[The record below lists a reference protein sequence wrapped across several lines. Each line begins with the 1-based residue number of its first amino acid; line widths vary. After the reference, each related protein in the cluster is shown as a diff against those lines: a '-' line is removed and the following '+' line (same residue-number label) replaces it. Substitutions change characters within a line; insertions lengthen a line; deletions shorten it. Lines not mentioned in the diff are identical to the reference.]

1 MSFDVVVLGGGPAGV
16 TAAFHI
22 AKTGKS
28 VAIIDKTQED
38 LIGKM
43 RGCGVLKTHTF
54 SETGF
59 PRSYGDELISFIDN
73 FNIYSPTA
81 KTKKV
86 VDYTSIIVDR
96 HLMNQRLLGYAKE
109 KGVVV
114 KGGTEFKS
122 LNIENNK
129 IVGITLATGEIIECK
144 ILIDASGIDSLAKKQ
159 LPDSYKVEKELDSKH
174 IATAYL
180 EELDTPDDIS
190 SLDSYLA
197 VSDGYIWRTATEI
210 GFGSINPN
218 INLKETL
225 YKYISEHIPNVKT
238 NPEKCLMGKIPLRQN
253 LYNMVGEGYIVIGD
267 AACMISPMEGA
278 GATTAMIGA
287 KMAAEIVVEALEKG
301 DVSQSALWKFNTK
314 YNKSQG
320 AILAYMDMLR
330 RGVIG
335 LSPDDIDF
343 AFKQDVIT
351 NKDVLDSI
359 TGDIANVST
368 LDKAQRAIRGIRRPS
383 ILLRM
388 ESCMNKSK
396 ELKNHYMNYPDSILG
411 LDEWV
416 KRLKHLNE
424 SFT

>member
-1 MSFDVVVLGGGPAGV
+1 MNYDVVVLGGGPAGV

-22 AKTGKS
+22 AKAGKS
-28 VAIIDKTQED
+28 VLIVDKTEEN
-38 LIGKM
+38 LIGKTL
-43 RGCGVLKTHTF
+43 GSGVLKTHTF

-59 PRSYGDELISFIDN
+59 PRSQGDELISFIDN

-96 HLMNQRLLGYAKE
+96 HLMNQRLLGLAKE
-109 KGVVV
+109 KGASVM
-114 KGGTEFKS
+114 GSTEFKS

-129 IVGITLATGEIIECK
+129 IVGITLSTGESINCK
-144 ILIDASGIDSLAKKQ
+144 VLIDASGIHSPVKPQ
-159 LPDSYKVEKELDSKH
+159 LPDNYKVEKDIEPNH

-180 EELDTPDDIS
+180 EEFDTPDDTS

-197 VSDGYIWRTATEI
+197 YEEGYIWRNATEI
-210 GFGSINPN
+210 GFGSIKPG
-218 INLKETL
+218 IDLKATL
-225 YKYISEHIPNVKT
+225 YKFVKDNIPNVKLNNSKT
-238 NPEKCLMGKIPLRQN
+238 LIGQIPLRQN

-267 AACMISPMEGA
+267 AACMVSPMEGA

-287 KMAAEIVVEALEKG
+287 KMASEVVIEALNKG
-301 DVSQSALWKFNTK
+301 DVSQSELWKFNIK

-320 AILAYMDMLR
+320 AVLAYMDMLR

-351 NKDVLDSI
+351 SKDVLDSI

-368 LDKAQRAIRGIRRPS
+368 LDKAQRAFRGIRRPG

-388 ESCMNKSK
+388 ENCMSKSK
-396 ELKNHYMNYPDSILG
+396 EIKQHYMNYPENVNG
-411 LDEWV
+411 LDQWV
-416 KRLKHLNE
+416 KQLKQLNG
-424 SFT
+424 SFN